1 LEIERKKF
9 RKKLRENTE
18 ISARK
23 FMTADKQA
31 MKLVLKLAASMR
43 VKVRGDDGF
52 VNNLKS
58 EALALATTQEMFI
71 ENRIEQVKTQ
81 LASAFRSLESASKER
96 IKEQEYELNVLLE
109 RDLTLLNLEKL
120 KVQTKIDSWKV
131 TDGNTKAHIRS

>member
-1 LEIERKKF
+1 
-9 RKKLRENTE
+9 
-18 ISARK
+18 
-23 FMTADKQA
+23 MTADKQA